1 MNLRP
6 LVEYHWGP
14 TGEPTMARVCQV
26 SGKRSN
32 HAKHIRHRHSGQW
45 KFRAPKKNRVQ
56 GVNLQKVTIQ
66 TKHGK
71 VRLLVAASILKSAD
85 FASVVAGLKPI
96 PKAWLKKHD
105 YNV

>member
-1 MNLRP
+1 
-6 LVEYHWGP
+6 
-14 TGEPTMARVCQV
+14 MARVCQV

-45 KFRAPKKNRVQ
+45 KFRAPKKNRIQ

-71 VRLLVAASILKSAD
+71 VRLTVAASIMKSAE
-85 FASVVAGLKPI
+85 FAAVVAGLKPI
-96 PKAWLKKHD
+96 PKAWLKKPD
-105 YNV
+105 YGI